1 MNMSDEKE
9 TSSTESLSAGM
20 PAAPRVVDPRP
31 TDLQVFFM
39 LLPGVLGGLA
49 AKSADIR
56 STNSTA
62 FVMVR
67 QALGQCA
74 AMGTLRASFIC
85 LDGSFLASMPSDQV
99 PMGVQ
104 GSVSQQ
110 QTSGN
115 GVVVGQHPNQPGYG
129 QANNQAGVGGMVSQ
143 YPNQPAPYAGNQ
155 QPNFGGGSRGVMV
168 AQFPNGTTP
177 PQL

>member
-1 MNMSDEKE
+1 MIMDEKE
-9 TSSTESLSAGM
+9 SVGAGGAEGLVGSM
-20 PAAPRVVDPRP
+20 PAGPRFVDPRP
-31 TDLQVFFM
+31 TDLQVFFS

-67 QALGQCA
+67 EALGQCA
-74 AMGTLRASFIC
+74 VMGTLRATFVC
-85 LDGSFLASMPSDQV
+85 LDGSLLAAMPNNQV
-99 PMGVQ
+99 PQGVQ
-104 GSVSQQ
+104 APIQQSNGS
-110 QTSGN
+110 N
-115 GVVVGQHPNQPGYG
+115 GGVAQYPNQPGQG
-129 QANNQAGVGGMVSQ
+129 QPGVGGMVSQ
-143 YPNQPAPYAGNQ
+143 YPNQPPPYAQNQ

>member
-1 MNMSDEKE
+1 MATDEKDN
-9 TSSTESLSAGM
+9 TSSSTETLTGGM
-20 PAAPRVVDPRP
+20 PAAPRITDPRP

-67 QALGQCA
+67 EALGQCA
-74 AMGTLRASFIC
+74 VMGTLRASFVC
-85 LDGSFLASMPSDQV
+85 LDGSLLASMPRDQV
-99 PMGVQ
+99 AMGVQ
-104 GSVSQQ
+104 APVSQQ
-110 QTSGN
+110 VNHGGPGGGGMQN
-115 GVVVGQHPNQPGYG
+115 G
-129 QANNQAGVGGMVSQ
+129 AGGMVSQ
-143 YPNQPAPYAGNQ
+143 YPNQPPPYAGNQ